1 MEIGIFE
8 NEYLNM
14 MNNIIKKPF
23 IEQYTLTLNKE
34 TEMNYFIEEIKEEG
48 RDDLNLL
55 FTLNSDNILND
66 IEIKLNNTLKA
77 IRLYNYHFNIILNL
91 F

>member
-14 MNNIIKKPF
+14 MNNIIKKAF

-48 RDDLNLL
+48 RDDLNQL

-77 IRLYNYHFNIILNL
+77 VQLYNYHFNIILNL

>member
-1 MEIGIFE
+1 
-8 NEYLNM
+8 M

-48 RDDLNLL
+48 RDDLNQL

-77 IRLYNYHFNIILNL
+77 VQLYNYHFNIILNL

>member
-1 MEIGIFE
+1 
-8 NEYLNM
+8 

-23 IEQYTLTLNKE
+23 IEQYTLTFNKE

-48 RDDLNLL
+48 RDDLNQL

-77 IRLYNYHFNIILNL
+77 VQLYNYHFNIILNL

>member
-1 MEIGIFE
+1 
-8 NEYLNM
+8 M

-23 IEQYTLTLNKE
+23 IEQYTLTFNKE

-48 RDDLNLL
+48 RDDLNQL

-77 IRLYNYHFNIILNL
+77 VQLYNYHFNIILNL